1 MVGNE
6 SIKKTTF
13 IEESIVKEVCV
24 ITTTRADY
32 GLLRPLI
39 LEIKKSEK
47 LELRLV
53 VSGTH
58 LSSDHG
64 STISEIE
71 TDGITEITKFYI
83 FQDIEKG
90 ENNTTSIMANALV
103 AAGDYLKGYHPDVAV
118 VYGDRYEMLAFA
130 IAFANAKIPLIHIC
144 GGETTEG
151 SLDEIYRHSLTKISN
166 LHFVNCDMHRKRV
179 IQMGE
184 NPERVYNVGDTC
196 VDNIMSTKLLS
207 EGEIRKYVHAPG
219 KMDIVLVTYHP
230 VTLELET
237 VKKLD
242 NMLSVIEKHDE
253 FYYVFTKANADFEGD
268 IINDRLGEFV
278 TNHQNTTLVDSL
290 GMLRY
295 LSLLKIAKFM
305 LGNSSSGLTEAPL
318 FHIPTINVGNRQKN
332 RCHGGTVIDCNGD
345 IDSIAKAF
353 DIAMNHEFR
362 ETCLLEESILGD
374 GHAAEKMVH
383 IIENQLEEGINTEK
397 SFYNIDFE
405 VDGTEAHHATGMHK
419 CSDALRKSGEYS
431 G

>member
-1 MVGNE
+1 M
-6 SIKKTTF
+6 KQ
-13 IEESIVKEVCV
+13 VCV

-39 LEIKKSEK
+39 MEIKKSK
-47 LELRLV
+47 SLELRLV

-58 LSSDHG
+58 LSSEHG

-71 TDGITEITKFYI
+71 ADGVTELTKLHI
-83 FQDIEKG
+83 FKNTEKG
-90 ENNTTSIMANALV
+90 ENNTTSIMSNALM
-103 AAGDYLKGYHPDVAV
+103 AAGDYLKSNHPDAAI

-130 IAFANAKIPLIHIC
+130 LAFANERIPLIHIC

-151 SLDEIYRHSLTKISN
+151 LLDEIYRHSLTKISN
-166 LHFVNCDMHRKRV
+166 LHFVNCDMHRRRV

-184 NPERVYNVGDTC
+184 DPDRVYNVGDTC
-196 VDNIMSTKLLS
+196 VDNIMNTKLLS
-207 EGEIRKYVHAPG
+207 ESEIRKYIHATD
-219 KMDIVLVTYHP
+219 KANIVLVTYHP

-237 VKKLD
+237 IEELD

-278 TNHQNTTLVDSL
+278 TSHQNAILVDSL

-295 LSLLKIAKFM
+295 LSLLKIAKFI

-332 RCHGGTVIDCNGD
+332 RCHCGTVIDCDGNVN
-345 IDSIAKAF
+345 SIAKAF
-353 DIAMNHEFR
+353 DIAMNDEFR
-362 ETCLLEESILGD
+362 ETCLLEESIWGD

-383 IIENQLEEGINTEK
+383 IVENQLEVGINIEK
-397 SFYNIDFE
+397 SFYDIDFE
-405 VDGTEAHHATGMHK
+405 VDK
-419 CSDALRKSGEYS
+419 
-431 G
+431 